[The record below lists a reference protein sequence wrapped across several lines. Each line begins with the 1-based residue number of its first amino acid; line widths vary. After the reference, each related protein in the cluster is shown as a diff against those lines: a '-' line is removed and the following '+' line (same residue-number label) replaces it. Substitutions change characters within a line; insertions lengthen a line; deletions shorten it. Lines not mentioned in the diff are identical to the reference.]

1 VGALKKWTKF
11 VSPQKS
17 KEKIE
22 KKITVLGRG
31 KEAMVWLETAIR
43 KERRYVV

>member
-1 VGALKKWTKF
+1 VEALKKSTKF
-11 VSPQKS
+11 VGPRKS

-43 KERRYVV
+43 KERRSVV